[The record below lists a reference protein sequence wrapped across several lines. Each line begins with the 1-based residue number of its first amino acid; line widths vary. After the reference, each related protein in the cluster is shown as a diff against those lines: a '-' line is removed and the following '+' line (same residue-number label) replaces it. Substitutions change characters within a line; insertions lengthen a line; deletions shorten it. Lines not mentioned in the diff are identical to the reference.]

1 VARMGYHACLAGR
14 RVYVVGVMNRI
25 MVYGARFFR
34 GLMRRPMGA
43 FIAYSAPARG

>member
-1 VARMGYHACLAGR
+1 MGYHACLAGR

-34 GLMRRPMGA
+34 GPMRRPMGA
-43 FIAYSAPARG
+43 FIAFSAPARG